1 MQHGIKYV
9 IFAETR
15 IRTWVIAATTQCTNH
30 YTILAYVMETII
42 PHPCRLM
49 GCSHLTKHKISRRP
63 ECETQKQNNITLQPV
78 SLYDFYGG

>member
-9 IFAETR
+9 TFAVTR
-15 IRTWVIAATTQCTNH
+15 IRTWVIAATTQCSNH
-30 YTILAYVMETII
+30 YTFSAYIMETII

-49 GCSHLTKHKISRRP
+49 GCSHLTKYKISRRP
-63 ECETQKQNNITLQPV
+63 GCETQKQNNITLQPV